1 MKQLSFRN
9 FSLRLER
16 LIAIEIIVNLLRRA
30 AKRTFDQLKT
40 QPIGTLFEL
49 NDGIKPLSEI
59 SDTLT

>member
-1 MKQLSFRN
+1 MKQVSFRN

-16 LIAIEIIVNLLRRA
+16 LIAIEIIANLLRRA

>member
-16 LIAIEIIVNLLRRA
+16 LIAIEIIANLLRRA